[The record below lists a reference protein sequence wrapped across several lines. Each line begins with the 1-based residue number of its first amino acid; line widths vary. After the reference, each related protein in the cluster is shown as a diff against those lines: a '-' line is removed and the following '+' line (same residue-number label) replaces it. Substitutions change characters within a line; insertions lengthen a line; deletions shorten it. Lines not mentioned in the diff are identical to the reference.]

1 VLLVTTCRI
10 RQQELAKPAM
20 PLKHIVFPAFTT
32 PQMHSSALNVV
43 WDSISIQVLVPDVA
57 AIVSPAVHLLPV

>member
-1 VLLVTTCRI
+1 ML
-10 RQQELAKPAM
+10 
-20 PLKHIVFPAFTT
+20 LKHIVFPAFTT